1 LSHNSSLTGPT
12 STQRARD
19 HANDLFSLNFKDEP
33 WNYMY
38 TVHSKTLK
46 RCTFATDGHD
56 PFIYDSDLGRYVPVE
71 ELVLSLSKGPE
82 GEPALNPVETGA
94 RGAERGQE

>member
-1 LSHNSSLTGPT
+1 MP
-12 STQRARD
+12 
-19 HANDLFSLNFKDEP
+19 NDLFSLNFKDEP

-46 RCTFATDGHD
+46 SYTFATGGYA
-56 PFIYDSDLGRYVPVE
+56 PFIYDSDIGRYVPVE

-82 GEPALNPVETGA
+82 GETALSAVEGGA
-94 RGAERGQE
+94 AGAEAVQE

>member
-1 LSHNSSLTGPT
+1 MSHNSSLTGPT

-38 TVHSKTLK
+38 TVHSRTLK

-56 PFIYDSDLGRYVPVE
+56 PFIYDSDIGRYVPVE

-82 GEPALNPVETGA
+82 GEPALSAVEGGA
-94 RGAERGQE
+94 AGAEAVQA

>member
-1 LSHNSSLTGPT
+1 MP
-12 STQRARD
+12 
-19 HANDLFSLNFKDEP
+19 NDLFSLNFKDEP

-46 RCTFATDGHD
+46 SYTFATGGYA
-56 PFIYDSDLGRYVPVE
+56 PFIYDLDLGRYVPVE
-71 ELVLSLSKGPE
+71 EPALSLSKGPE

>member
-1 LSHNSSLTGPT
+1 
-12 STQRARD
+12 
-19 HANDLFSLNFKDEP
+19 
-33 WNYMY
+33 MY

-56 PFIYDSDLGRYVPVE
+56 PFIYDSDIGRYVPVE

-82 GEPALNPVETGA
+82 GEPALSAVEGGA
-94 RGAERGQE
+94 AGAGILKKLFAIPKVFRLSINMPANKSTAPSPLMGKGGA

>member
-1 LSHNSSLTGPT
+1 MP
-12 STQRARD
+12 
-19 HANDLFSLNFKDEP
+19 NDLFSLNFKDEP

-46 RCTFATDGHD
+46 SYTFATGGYA

-71 ELVLSLSKGPE
+71 E
-82 GEPALNPVETGA
+82 PVEGA
-94 RGAERGQE
+94 GGGACPEPGRNGGPRGRKGAGMIS